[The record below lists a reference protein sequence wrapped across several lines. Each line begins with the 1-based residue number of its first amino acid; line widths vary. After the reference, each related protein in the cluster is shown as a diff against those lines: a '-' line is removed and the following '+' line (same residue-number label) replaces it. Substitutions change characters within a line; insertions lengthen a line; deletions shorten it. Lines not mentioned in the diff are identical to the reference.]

1 MKIYHQYV
9 ILKILYISVTVI
21 ARKMP
26 SSGEVKCLGCSKWF
40 LISGIQAHLQHA
52 QKCKIEYSSSS
63 FKKLKELCEAQKRKN
78 ISERKA
84 KNYKKLKEQKN
95 ECQKEHI
102 SPSEDSSLSSISLNV
117 KHKCKGCLREFTRL
131 VVHLE
136 MKPDCL
142 SKYYQRELEIY
153 KRQKRNKKQ
162 KQCYNRKKMKT
173 NEKEVGMKNQVVF

>member
-1 MKIYHQYV
+1 MFQMVPYQWNSVSFAAYSKMQNW
-9 ILKILYISVTVI
+9 ILFKLFQEIERTMWSTEEKEYI
-21 ARKMP
+21 
-26 SSGEVKCLGCSKWF
+26 W
-40 LISGIQAHLQHA
+40 
-52 QKCKIEYSSSS
+52 
-63 FKKLKELCEAQKRKN
+63 KKP
-78 ISERKA
+78 

-95 ECQKEHI
+95 EWQKEHI
-102 SPSEDSSLSSISLNV
+102 SPSEDSSVSSTSLNV

-173 NEKEVGMKNQVVF
+173 NEKEVGMKNQVVFWSLLWWI